1 MSTLRELFQLDPAVT
16 FLNHGSFGAT
26 PRPVFAAYQA
36 WQRRLEE
43 QPVRFF
49 QHELIPALHAARTE
63 LAAYL
68 NADPLDL
75 VFVHNAT
82 VGVNT
87 VARSLHLQAG
97 DEILTTDHEYGACS
111 NAWEL
116 ACRHTGAR
124 YVRQPIALP
133 ATTPEAIVDQFWAGV
148 TPHTRVIYLSH
159 ITSPTA
165 LTLPVAA
172 ICARA
177 RAAGILTVI
186 DGAHAPGQIPLNLA
200 ALDADIYTGNLHKWL
215 CAPKGAGFLWV
226 RREVQPRIEPLV
238 VSWGYGPERQM
249 YEDSDFVS
257 ALQWQGT
264 NDYSAYLAVPDAIR
278 FQAAHDWPA
287 VRARCH
293 DLLRAALDRIAALTG
308 LPPAYP
314 HAAGFYGQMAIA
326 PIPQQPDLPA
336 FKQRLYDK
344 YAIEIPCTAWRG
356 RHFVRISVQGYN
368 TPADLDVLAAALAE
382 MLAEA
387 AA

>member
-1 MSTLRELFQLDPAVT
+1 MDNLRTHFQLDPNIV

-26 PRPVFAAYQA
+26 PRPVFAAYHA
-36 WQRRLEE
+36 WQRRLEL

-49 QHELIPALHAARTE
+49 QHELLPNLHDARAALAG
-63 LAAYL
+63 YL
-68 NADPLDL
+68 HADPLDL

-87 VARSLHLQAG
+87 VARSLHLQPG
-97 DEILTTDHEYGACS
+97 DEILTSDHEYGACS

-124 YVRQPIALP
+124 YVRQPIDLP
-133 ATTPEAIVDQFWAGV
+133 ATTPDAIVEQFLAGV
-148 TPHTRVIYLSH
+148 TPRTRVIYLSH

-172 ICARA
+172 ICARG

-186 DGAHAPGQIPLNLA
+186 DGAHAPGQIEIDLA
-200 ALDADIYTGNLHKWL
+200 ALGADVYTGNLHKWL

-226 RREVQPRIEPLV
+226 RRELQAQIEPLV
-238 VSWGYGPERQM
+238 VSWGYGPERNLF
-249 YEDSDFVS
+249 EDSDFVS

-278 FQAAHDWPA
+278 FQAEHAWPA
-287 VRARCH
+287 VRERCH
-293 DLLRAALDRIAALTG
+293 DLLRRTLDRIADLTG

-314 HAAGFYGQMAIA
+314 HDAGFYRQMAIA

-344 YAIEIPCTAWRG
+344 YAIEIPCSNWQG

-368 TPADLDVLAAALAE
+368 TAADLDALVDALAKE
-382 MLAEA
+382 LG
-387 AA
+387 